1 MSELVSVLIPA
12 CNHEQYILEAV
23 RSVIR
28 QTYAELELIIIDDGS
43 ADGTPACLAGIEDE
57 CRRRFVRTVFKSRE
71 NRGTCRTLN
80 ELIDLAQGKYICPC
94 ASDDCLRP
102 HMIETLQACL
112 SEDNACV
119 LAVGDNDIIDSEGRR
134 IFWDAKRNAVPEEQ
148 AVFKTFGDFLGLNGA
163 PEGFEFGSYRNLLK
177 RNHLP
182 NGALVRKESLLKAGK
197 YRPDIPLEDWY
208 MNLQLA
214 KQGKMMYAGDILYS
228 YRWHG
233 KNTVVSADYRRRE
246 KEIFRRIYD
255 HEREY
260 CLAHGYGKV
269 WKACRRKQ
277 SPFFST
283 LSKLRHFLLTV
294 RLKKNEKTIRLFGI
308 NLLKRHK
315 H

>member
-1 MSELVSVLIPA
+1 MSERISVIIPA
-12 CNHEQYILEAV
+12 FNHEKYIAEAV

-28 QTYAELELIIIDDGS
+28 QTYGELELILIDDGS
-43 ADGTPACLAGIEDE
+43 ADGTRACLEEIEDE

-80 ELIDLAQGKYICPC
+80 EMLDLAQGEYICPC
-94 ASDDCLRP
+94 ASDDCLKPR
-102 HMIETLQACL
+102 MIETLHACL
-112 SEDNACV
+112 AGDDGCV
-119 LAVGDNDIIDSEGRR
+119 LAVGDNDILDGEGRR
-134 IFWDAKRNAVPEEQ
+134 IFWDAKRNAVPREQ
-148 AVFKTFGDFLGLNGA
+148 AVFMTFGDFLGLNNA
-163 PEGFEFGSYRNLLK
+163 PEGFEFGSYKNLLK

-182 NGALVRKESLLKAGK
+182 NGALIRKESLLKAGK

-214 KQGKMMYAGDILYS
+214 KQGKMKYAGDILYS

-233 KNTVVSADYRRRE
+233 GNTVVSAAYRRRE
-246 KEIFRRIYD
+246 KETFRRIYD

-260 CLAHGYGKV
+260 CLTHGYAKV

-277 SPFFST
+277 SPFFSA

-294 RLKKNEKTIRLFGI
+294 RLKKDEKTIRLFGI
-308 NLLKRHK
+308 YLLKRHK
-315 H
+315 R